1 MGSKRHAP
9 LDLQKFNKN
18 GWFIGRYLS
27 HTHAHKQRASILTSD
42 PLSAPVPST
51 GHSEVT

>member
-1 MGSKRHAP
+1 MGSKTHDP

-27 HTHAHKQRASILTSD
+27 LTNTQAHKQRASILTSD
-42 PLSAPVPST
+42 PLSAPVP
-51 GHSEVT
+51 